1 MFKVALKSLLGHKLR
16 MFLTAFSIVIGV
28 SFVAGSY
35 IFTDSMS
42 KTFNG
47 IFENVYGSID
57 VTVRPKRADF
67 AAGSATLKLPANT
80 IDAIKELPEVDQV
93 EGQIGGIAQL
103 VKVDGTPI
111 GGNGPPSL
119 GFSWNE
125 VPVLNALRIKD
136 GNGRAPKAF
145 GEVVIDANTS
155 QKNALKLNDT
165 VLVQATGQAKEFTI
179 VGIANFGE
187 TDSLAGAT
195 LAAFSI
201 DQAESLFGYND
212 EFTEISMT
220 ARDGVSSEELQ
231 TAVAKVIPENLEA
244 VTGQQ
249 QSSEQLDQL
258 NQGLGFVTTALLA
271 FAAVSIFVGSFI
283 IQNTFRIIISQRS
296 KELALLRAIGASRGQ
311 VIRMVLYEALLIA
324 ILASALGVVAGIGVS
339 STLRAAANSAGLG
352 LPTGDLTI
360 AARTIYVSFAVGIGV
375 TLVSAL
381 APAVKASRIPPV
393 EAMRDIE
400 MSRPN
405 ESLRRRALLGLLTS
419 VGGGALMMIGLFK
432 DVSKPLYYVGAGAAI
447 IFIGVAILAPLL
459 TALVS
464 NIVGAPLVLRYKLIG
479 KIARQNTKRSP
490 RRSAS
495 TASALMIGVS
505 LVVFASIL
513 ASSIR
518 ASVDVIVADNF
529 PGDLIISP
537 KNQQGDPAMIR
548 IPEAVAD
555 DIAKLDEIEL
565 VSKSVIDYVDFG
577 GSVRTI
583 EAIDPEAFIE
593 VANIGPVNNSYS
605 ELKKD
610 TVYVY
615 QETLTTLNKKVG
627 DDLSVTYPDGQ
638 SKNVRIS
645 GSFSEA
651 YQTEYLLS
659 NETYAAYFP
668 PNGISYAVAN
678 IASGV
683 DLNDAKAAINKVLES
698 YPTAFVQDKNE
709 LVADAR
715 KQIDQVLALMT
726 VLLAFAIFIA
736 VLGITNTLTLSVSE
750 RTREIG
756 MLRAVGMTRPQTR
769 QMIRAESIIIAVF
782 GALLGVILGIFF
794 AWAFLQALEDQGFK
808 AFSIPVIQILV
819 YLLMAAFAGVIAA
832 IAPSYKASRMN
843 ILRAISYE

>member
-57 VTVRPKRADF
+57 LTVRPKRADF
-67 AAGSATLKLPANT
+67 AAGSATLKMPAST
-80 IDAIKELPEVDQV
+80 IDEIKKLPEVDQI
-93 EGQIGGIAQL
+93 EGQIGGFAQL
-103 VKVDGTPI
+103 VKPDGTPI

-125 VPVLNALRIKD
+125 VPVLNALRIKE
-136 GNGRAPKAF
+136 GNGEAPSAK
-145 GEVVIDANTS
+145 GEVVIDANTA
-155 QKNALKLNDT
+155 QKNNLSIGNKI
-165 VLVQATGQAKEFTI
+165 LVQATGPVREFVI

-201 DQAESLFGYND
+201 DQAEELFGYDN
-212 EFTEISMT
+212 EFNEISMT
-220 ARDGVSSEELQ
+220 ARDGVSPEQLQ
-231 TAVAKVIPENLEA
+231 SAVESVIPENLEA

-249 QSSEQLDQL
+249 QTSEQLDQL

-324 ILASALGVVAGIGVS
+324 ILASALGIIAGIGVS
-339 STLRAAANSAGLG
+339 STLRAAANGAGLG
-352 LPTGDLTI
+352 LPTGELTI
-360 AARTIYVSFAVGIGV
+360 AARTVYVSFVVGIGV

-381 APAVKASRIPPV
+381 APAIKASRIPPV

-400 MSRPN
+400 MSRPT
-405 ESLRRRALLGLLTS
+405 ESLRRRAI
-419 VGGGALMMIGLFK
+419 VGFVISILGALLMFVGLFR
-432 DVSKPLYYVGAGAAI
+432 DVEKPIYYVGFGAAVV
-447 IFIGVAILAPLL
+447 FIGVAILAPLL
-459 TALVS
+459 TALVA
-464 NIVGAPLVLRYKLIG
+464 NIVGAPLLIRYKLVG

-529 PGDLIISP
+529 PGDLIISS
-537 KNQQGDPAMIR
+537 KNQQGDPALLR
-548 IPEAVAD
+548 IPETVAD
-555 DIAKLDEIEL
+555 DVAKLDEIEL
-565 VSKSVIDYVDFG
+565 VSKSVIDYVELNG
-577 GSVRTI
+577 AI
-583 EAIDPEAFIE
+583 ETVESIDPETFND
-593 VANIGPVNNSYS
+593 VTKVNPTNNSYA
-605 ELKKD
+605 ELKLD
-610 TVYVY
+610 TVYVN
-615 QETLTTLNKKVG
+615 QDTLLSLNKKIG
-627 DDLSVTYPDGQ
+627 DEIPVTYPNGQ
-638 SKNVRIS
+638 SKNLRIS
-645 GSFSEA
+645 GSFSES
-651 YQTEYLLS
+651 YRTKYILS
-659 NETYAAYFP
+659 NETQKAYFP
-668 PNGISYAVAN
+668 SNGITLAVAN
-678 IASGV
+678 VASGV
-683 DLNDAKAAINKVLES
+683 EFEDAKSAVGKVMER
-698 YPTAFVQDKNE
+698 YPTALVQDKNE

-756 MLRAVGMTRPQTR
+756 MLRAVGMTRPQVR

-782 GALLGVILGIFF
+782 GALLGVVLGIFF
-794 AWAFLQALEDQGFK
+794 GWAFLRALEDQGFK

-843 ILRAISYE
+843 ILRAINYE